1 LGHAKP
7 AVSIRLGAPRRLF
20 SSRQG
25 VTGGCSGVV
34 GVEVATN
41 WRQARQASGVRGFS
55 SRWTVVVT
63 AAVRP

>member
-1 LGHAKP
+1 M
-7 AVSIRLGAPRRLF
+7 
-20 SSRQG
+20 
-25 VTGGCSGVV
+25 V

-55 SRWTVVVT
+55 SRWTVVT

>member
-1 LGHAKP
+1 
-7 AVSIRLGAPRRLF
+7 
-20 SSRQG
+20 
-25 VTGGCSGVV
+25 VV

-55 SRWTVVVT
+55 SRWTVVT